1 MASDVKVS
9 LTIEGTDTAG
19 KKTSTKIPYVNP
31 NISNETMKT
40 FAEMCAALSTDTHT
54 GTTKT
59 TEEDITNGGGGSLA
73 DGHYAL
79 NFFGSALADERVAA
93 GLQTLNTKVVAEP
106 FQGTEMYIGVNNLE
120 HDNLELDITVTGYK
134 PKNTTV
140 TVDEGTITIE
150 YPSDFTV
157 TAVGNPSMKAMI
169 INVPATNKFKAATLY
184 QYFYLCDDDAE
195 AI

>member
-31 NISNETMKT
+31 NISNDTMKT

-59 TEEDITNGGGGSLA
+59 TEEDITNGGGSNLV

-79 NFFGSALADERVAA
+79 SFFGSALADDMVAA
-93 GLQTLNTKVVAEP
+93 GLQTLMSTDVAEA
-106 FQGTEMYIGVNNLE
+106 FRGTEMYIGVNNLE
-120 HDNLELDITVTGYK
+120 QDNLELDITVTGYK

-140 TVDEGTITIE
+140 TVDEGTITIS

-157 TAVGNPSMKAMI
+157 TASGTASMKAMI
-169 INVPATNKFKAATLY
+169 IHVPATNKFKAATLY
-184 QYFYLCDDDAE
+184 QYFYMCDDDAE
-195 AI
+195 EI